1 MIQPTQSTTWVD
13 WVSERSYKA
22 QQGMTQGHLD
32 LALPTTI
39 PTLWSIASADS
50 LQIVVQASKQCSSVD
65 PICHHTSAG
74 WVWYPLRVHLGN
86 LGNSFR
92 SKTTWTQVKSLVY
105 ILKSKFRKLKDFTV
119 SCYSQIGITFFLKF
133 RQASML
139 SIQMMY
145 NDVEHEPP
153 QFPCCQSEKY
163 QRFGKGPNCKQDTRN
178 SPKQW
183 PLGWNTSSYSMSLS
197 NWPSTWG
204 QSSNKHINLEEAL
217 SINNWAMWSV
227 SKSASNKHIKISSSS
242 MSFCSWVALYFLP
255 CLYFLSLVRLI
266 NHIFCHNLTW

>member
-1 MIQPTQSTTWVD
+1 MQLGGSNM
-13 WVSERSYKA
+13 SSYISWL
-22 QQGMTQGHLD
+22 GL
-32 LALPTTI
+32 I
-39 PTLWSIASADS
+39 PTPSSPWQPWQLF
-50 LQIVVQASKQCSSVD
+50 QIKN
-65 PICHHTSAG
+65 
-74 WVWYPLRVHLGN
+74 N
-86 LGNSFR
+86 L
-92 SKTTWTQVKSLVY
+92 KLKSLVY

-145 NDVEHEPP
+145 NDVEQEPP

-178 SPKQW
+178 SPKHW

-242 MSFCSWVALYFLP
+242 MSFCS
-255 CLYFLSLVRLI
+255 
-266 NHIFCHNLTW
+266 